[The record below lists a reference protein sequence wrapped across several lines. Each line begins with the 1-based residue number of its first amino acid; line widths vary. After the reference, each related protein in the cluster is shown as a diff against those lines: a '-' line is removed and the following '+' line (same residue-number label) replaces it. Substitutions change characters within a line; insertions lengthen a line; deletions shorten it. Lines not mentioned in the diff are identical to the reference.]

1 MRTSDLSYSCRA
13 KEKPGKAAWPPIS
26 GNRKGDG
33 RKTPVRARRLLIC
46 IAILVPAC
54 SSMLFSQK
62 LKYPK
67 PPDAKNGKILYE
79 SGCIACHGRKGDGA
93 PQTSVEFKHPDSFPD
108 FTRCDQTTA
117 ETNAAYKDVI
127 VHGGP
132 KRGFSQIMPAFGELL
147 SSEEIDDLI
156 AYLRDFCHDK
166 RWPRGELNLPRALV
180 TEKAYPEDEVVISTA
195 MNASGAPGF
204 TTDVIHEQRF
214 GINNQIEI
222 DVPVNSQ
229 DQNHAWNSGLGD
241 ITFGVK
247 RVMFSNLRAGSILSL
262 QGGVLAPVG
271 NHKYGFGNGTTTFEP
286 FAAFDQLFPTNTF
299 LQFQMGADLPHRT
312 DIAPQSL
319 FWRATVGQ
327 TLAGEQRLGRMWS
340 PMVEFLADRDLVDGA
355 KTNWDVLPEM
365 QVTISARQHVRFDIG
380 VRTPMTNTAGRDKQV
395 VFYLLWDW
403 ADGKLWEGW
412 K

>member
-1 MRTSDLSYSCRA
+1 MRA
-13 KEKPGKAAWPPIS
+13 
-26 GNRKGDG
+26 GN
-33 RKTPVRARRLLIC
+33 A
-46 IAILVPAC
+46 AC
-54 SSMLFSQK
+54 SSGAGKNSAPAVRFRISESGDRALKMTPLARLVLMCVAMITTASTSTLFSQV
-62 LKYPK
+62 LKYAK
-67 PPDAKNGKILYE
+67 PPDARNGEALYKN
-79 SGCIACHGRKGDGA
+79 GCIACHGRHGNGA
-93 PQTSVEFKHPDSFPD
+93 PQTSTEFSSPDTFPD

-147 SSEEIDDLI
+147 SSEQIDDLI
-156 AYLRDFCHDK
+156 AYIRGFCTDK

-214 GINNQIEI
+214 GMNNQIEI
-222 DVPVNSQ
+222 DVPINSQ

-247 RVMFSNLRAGSILSL
+247 RVMFASLHTGSILSL

-286 FAAFDQLFPTNTF
+286 FASFDQLFSTNTF
-299 LQFQMGADLPHRT
+299 LQFQLGADLPHRT
-312 DIAPQSL
+312 DITPQSL
-319 FWRATVGQ
+319 FWRAAIGQ
-327 TLAGEQRLGRMWS
+327 TLAGDHRLGRMWS
-340 PMVEFLADRDLVDGA
+340 PMVEFLADRTLKDGA
-355 KTNWDVLPEM
+355 STNWDVLPEM

>member
-1 MRTSDLSYSCRA
+1 MRKSDLSGSGPERKKSGTSVA
-13 KEKPGKAAWPPIS
+13 GVLRGRELGTRRMKA
-26 GNRKGDG
+26 
-33 RKTPVRARRLLIC
+33 RARTLVIC
-46 IAILVPAC
+46 VAIFVPAC
-54 SSMLFSQK
+54 TSILFSQK
-62 LKYPK
+62 LKYSK

-79 SGCIACHGRKGDGA
+79 SGCIACHGRKGNGA
-93 PQTSVEFKHPDSFPD
+93 PQTSVEFKQPDSFPD

-147 SSEEIDDLI
+147 SSEQIDDLI
-156 AYLRDFCHDK
+156 AYLRGFCTDK

-214 GINNQIEI
+214 GMNNQIEI
-222 DVPVNSQ
+222 DVPINSQ

-247 RVMFSNLRAGSILSL
+247 RVMFSNLRTGSILSL

-271 NHKYGFGNGTTTFEP
+271 SHKYGFGNGTTTFEP

-312 DIAPQSL
+312 DITPQSL
-319 FWRATVGQ
+319 FWRAAVGQ
-327 TLAGEQRLGRMWS
+327 TWAGEQRLGRMWS
-340 PMVEFLADRDLVDGA
+340 PMVEFLADRSLVDGA